1 MPQGH
6 RGEVAEQ
13 IGVLRFVPIGGEL
26 GWASHEDGF
35 AFERQ
40 RLSRL
45 EPRLECLL
53 RQLLP
58 RAGQES
64 GPGFSGRCRH
74 SDCWKNFSGGD
85 RRNFGWRE
93 KAIERLCSASW
104 E

>member
-26 GWASHEDGF
+26 VWASHEDGF

-58 RAGQES
+58 RAVQES
-64 GPGFSGRCRH
+64 GPGFSGRERH
-74 SDCWKNFSGGD
+74 SDVWKTFSLGD
-85 RRNFGWRE
+85 RSYFGCSK
-93 KAIERLCSASW
+93 KAIHRLLR
-104 E
+104 